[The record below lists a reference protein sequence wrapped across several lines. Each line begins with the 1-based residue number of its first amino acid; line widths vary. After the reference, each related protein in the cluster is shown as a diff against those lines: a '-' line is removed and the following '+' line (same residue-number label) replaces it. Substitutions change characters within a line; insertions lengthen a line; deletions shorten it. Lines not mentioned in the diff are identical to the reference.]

1 MQNCH
6 FVKNV
11 HVYVFYSL
19 YMAVS
24 ICWFISYQCRIYYN
38 WNRKHQ
44 YAMPYVCDV
53 DHRKSLKVDG
63 VETTFRNRFMF
74 VLSIKSD
81 ILIENA
87 TWILSSNA
95 RHDAVCFYQL
105 EL

>member
-1 MQNCH
+1 MYMCFIAYIWPFRYVGLFHINVAFTTIGIENINMLCPM
-6 FVKNV
+6 FVTSTIEK
-11 HVYVFYSL
+11 
-19 YMAVS
+19 
-24 ICWFISYQCRIYYN
+24 C
-38 WNRKHQ
+38 
-44 YAMPYVCDV
+44 
-53 DHRKSLKVDG
+53 LKVDG

-74 VLSIKSD
+74 VLRIKSD